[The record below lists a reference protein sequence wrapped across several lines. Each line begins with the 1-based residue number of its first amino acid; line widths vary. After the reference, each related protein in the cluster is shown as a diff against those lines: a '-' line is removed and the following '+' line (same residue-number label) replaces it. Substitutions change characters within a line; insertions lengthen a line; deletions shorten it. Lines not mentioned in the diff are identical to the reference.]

1 MTISASNPP
10 TAITH
15 VTALKPATTST
26 VQVMGGVGRGNLG
39 MARSV
44 PTPALQGNGTL
55 KTGGAGKMHLYC
67 YNSVVISLKVLS
79 QAHNPLSPHI
89 ELKKERG
96 KFISC

>member
-15 VTALKPATTST
+15 VTALKPATTGT

-79 QAHNPLSPHI
+79 LFFYSFFLFFWRSLI
-89 ELKKERG
+89 
-96 KFISC
+96 